1 MLSHIIANLSQY
13 IYYLSMDSYVKN
25 FIELLRT
32 HHFSVTTPRKAVFE
46 VLYSYGL
53 QSMPQ
58 LISRT
63 KGVNRASIYRAVDT
77 LERIGAISRVPQGF
91 KYKLELSEKFLP
103 HHHHIVCT
111 ECGRQSDIEQSRLEE
126 LLISI
131 AQANDYQL
139 SSHKV
144 ELQGLCSHCTNRTR
158 TLRT

>member
-1 MLSHIIANLSQY
+1 
-13 IYYLSMDSYVKN
+13 MDKYARS
-25 FIELLRT
+25 FSELLKKHRL
-32 HHFSVTTPRKAVFE
+32 SVTSPRKVVFE

-58 LISRT
+58 LISRA
-63 KGVNRASIYRAVDT
+63 KGIDRASVYRTVDI

-111 ECGRQSDIEQSRLEE
+111 NCGRQSDIEQSRLED
-126 LLISI
+126 LLESI
-131 AQANDYQL
+131 AQDNSYTL

-144 ELQGLCSHCTNRTR
+144 ELQGLCSKCSQKQKS
-158 TLRT
+158 L